1 MTPQTTST
9 VARATSI
16 KRSTNDNTLDNTPST
31 NDSDWYLSIIDLLK
45 SGTNPAAICAKL
57 SIPKTTLQYHVS
69 KLKAEGRLVKIGYGS
84 WEWVD
89 LPESTLKEVRTTSH
103 VAIHKTPQQV
113 RTFRTSS
120 QSDLT
125 RFKQDAVRAHAFVFT
140 LRVPKGLRNW
150 NNEGRTQFMTAHD
163 IPYKPLGIG
172 GGGQRII
179 IKGRKVWLT
188 NPSII
193 IYDKSSYFAEE
204 ARKAKS
210 KALATHISIIKHV
223 ERLLHTSFQIGSDY
237 KFKVSRQHYALIFN
251 ALAQQYNES
260 GEKMEIRTDKGVW
273 FLIDNSYNMNEAET
287 VHPSTA
293 MTDNRKVQNFFNGLK
308 EQPITPGFVLEMMHG
323 IQTNQMLYASN
334 IESHITAIQ
343 DLSTGTKNIGAMLEE
358 SNKLQAGLAVL
369 LKKFGGR

>member
-9 VARATSI
+9 VARATGI
-16 KRSTNDNTLDNTPST
+16 ERSTNDNTLDNTPST

-45 SGTNPAAICAKL
+45 AGMNPAAICAKL
-57 SIPKTTLQYHVS
+57 SIPKNTLQYHLS
-69 KLKAEGRLVKIGYGS
+69 KLKTEGRIVKVGYGT
-84 WEWVD
+84 WVWID
-89 LPESTLKEVRTTSH
+89 LPESAEKEVRTTSH

-125 RFKQDAVRAHAFVFT
+125 RFKQDAIRAHAFVFT

-150 NNEGRTQFMTAHD
+150 DNEGRTQFMTAHQ

-179 IKGRKVWLT
+179 INGRKVWLT

-223 ERLLHTSFQIGSDY
+223 ERLLHTSFLIGSDY
-237 KFKVSRQHYALIFN
+237 KFKISRQHYALIYN
-251 ALAQQYNES
+251 ALAQQYNEL
-260 GEKMEIRTDKGVW
+260 GEKLEVRTDKGVW
-273 FLIDNSYNMNEAET
+273 FIIDDSFGMNEAET
-287 VHPSTA
+287 VHSSTA
-293 MTDNRKVQNFFNGLK
+293 MTDNQKTQAFFNGIK
-308 EQPITPGFVLEMMHG
+308 DIPAVEGTPAYTPGFVLKMLHG

-334 IESHITAIQ
+334 IETHITAIQ
-343 DLSTGTKNIGAMLEE
+343 DLGTGVKDM
-358 SNKLQAGLAVL
+358 NKL
-369 LKKFGGR
+369 LKKFGER

>member
-9 VARATSI
+9 VARATS
-16 KRSTNDNTLDNTPST
+16 KERSTNDNTLGNTPST
-31 NDSDWYLSIIDLLK
+31 NNSDWYLGIIALLK
-45 SGTNPAAICAKL
+45 SGVNPAKICAKL
-57 SIPKTTLQYHVS
+57 SIPKTTFQYHLS
-69 KLKAEGRLVKIGYGS
+69 KLKAEGRIVKKGYGT
-84 WEWVD
+84 WEWID
-89 LPESTLKEVRTTSH
+89 LPESTQKEVRTSSH

-150 NNEGRTQFMTAHD
+150 NNEGRTQFMTANQ

-204 ARKAKS
+204 ALKAKS
-210 KALATHISIIKHV
+210 KALATHISIIKHI
-223 ERLLHTSFQIGSDY
+223 ERLLHTSFRIGSDY
-237 KFKVSRQHYALIFN
+237 KFKVSRQHYALIYN
-251 ALAQQYNES
+251 ALAQQYNEA
-260 GEKMEIRTDKGVW
+260 GAKLEIRTEKGVW

-287 VHPSTA
+287 VHHSTA
-293 MTDNRKVQNFFNGLK
+293 MTDNDKVKNFFNGLK
-308 EQPITPGFVLEMMHG
+308 VQPITPGFVLEMMHG

-334 IESHITAIQ
+334 IETHIAAIQ
-343 DLSTGTKNIGAMLEE
+343 DLGTGVKDM
-358 SNKLQAGLAVL
+358 NKL
-369 LKKFGGR
+369 LKKFEGR